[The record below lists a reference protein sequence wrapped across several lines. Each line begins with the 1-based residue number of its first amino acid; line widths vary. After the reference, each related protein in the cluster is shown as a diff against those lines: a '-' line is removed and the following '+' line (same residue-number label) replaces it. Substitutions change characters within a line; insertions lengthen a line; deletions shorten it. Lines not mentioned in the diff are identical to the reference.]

1 MQLNDKNKQKEFE
14 EQHYSDTIIRSFHV
28 ILNCIGKIDEFTPNF
43 SYIMDLSERVTKQLK
58 NIADPE

>member
-1 MQLNDKNKQKEFE
+1 MQLKDADKQKEFE
-14 EQHYSDTIIRSFHV
+14 EKHYSDTIIKSFNT

-43 SYIMDLSERVTKQLK
+43 SYMVDLSERVTKQLK